1 MEPSENTPR
10 QQFVEDYTLVTDNNF
25 KAYTSIHNLMN
36 QKGVT
41 TPWLSDF
48 LRDSF
53 ENRIGEV
60 ITRERKSGNEYTADL
75 IAQLLIGWGS
85 SVFDDIAR
93 HYIAQADEIKK
104 VNA

>member
-1 MEPSENTPR
+1 MEPTENTAR
-10 QQFVEDYTLVTDNNF
+10 QQFVEDYTLVADNNYRI
-25 KAYTSIHNLMN
+25 YTSIHHLMN
-36 QKGVT
+36 QGWVT
-41 TPWLSDF
+41 TSWLSER
-48 LRDSF
+48 LREGF

-60 ITRERKSGNEYTADL
+60 VERERKSGNEYTADL
-75 IAQLLIGWGS
+75 IAQLLLGWGS